1 MNLFYPTS
9 FPIAIEILNN
19 FTKKEGFLKLISN
32 IYKGIKFQLHTT
44 KLKKR
49 RIKSSFIL
57 TLINYLQFFT
67 KTDIYQVFK
76 IYF

>member
-32 IYKGIKFQLHTT
+32 IHKGIKFQLHTT
-44 KLKKR
+44 KLKKKEDK
-49 RIKSSFIL
+49 IFFHS
-57 TLINYLQFFT
+57 YL
-67 KTDIYQVFK
+67 D
-76 IYF
+76 